1 MQKHFN
7 IITIL
12 FLSAIPLI
20 AQNLNESGKP
30 IITTYNCINI
40 GVNSQVWDFVKDSRG
55 IIYVGSAPGVFE
67 FDGSTWRSIPTIN
80 NTHARSLAIDKND
93 RIYVGA
99 SGDFGY
105 LAPNKKGELRFVS
118 LLNKL
123 NENNKAFSYVWTT
136 HIINDEIYFQ
146 SFEGI
151 FRLTPVKKSND
162 NSDKNASLEN
172 CKVKIWKPKVRFN
185 YSFWLNNTYFVQQ
198 GGVGLMKMVNDSLV
212 LLPGGDQF
220 ANDRLQ
226 VMLPY
231 DHEGKNRILVG
242 TFNRGL
248 YLFDGTSFS
257 PFKCEADAFLRKNT
271 LYKGKI
277 LADGSYVFVT
287 LDGGMI
293 IMDEEGKIKLLLNK
307 RTGLS
312 SSSIT
317 GLFVDRGLI
326 WIAPEGS
333 ITAVEYPSPIT
344 LFDESAGQISSVL
357 STIRYHGILYFSTT
371 NGVFYLDSKTSS
383 LKQVTGF
390 ITGNNQSF
398 NLVIVHDQLLTT
410 HGTGLYKITGTR
422 AYLIKEASGLSF
434 VPNYIHQSLLDS
446 NRIFVGVFDGITSF
460 YLDKSGKWIYEGKIN
475 SVEEYVTSISEE
487 KPGILWVATDN
498 NGVLRLDFHG
508 KTLSNPEVKRFSV
521 AQGLPPGGSQMFKTT
536 RKTFFVFS
544 DGLYTYNY
552 KEEKFRKDSL
562 YSWPGQ
568 IDYESLEIKEDKIG
582 NLWISKGNNVSFYR
596 LQKDGSFKVENTLTS
611 RLSSDIIASIYP
623 EENGVVWF
631 GGGINVYKF
640 EQNSVKDYK
649 EEFSTL
655 VRKVVIGED
664 SIIFGGL
671 GNIGTTI
678 IPEINYSNNSAVFE
692 FSATSMIDPSSSE
705 YQSMLEGF
713 DEKWSVW
720 KKDTY
725 RNYTNLPA
733 GDYTFKVKGKNLYH
747 FESNVAAF
755 TFTIL
760 SQWYR
765 AWWAYLGYAIILGFG
780 IFGIDRLQRRRLT
793 LRERQRARLRETE
806 LRAETAEAKSKTLQ
820 AENERRKNVELLSE
834 IGRDITANLTIE
846 QIIDTV
852 YENVNSLMDAAVFG
866 IGMYE
871 ENTKRIFFPATKEK
885 GISLNPFYN
894 NVDDENRPASW
905 CFRNQQDIF
914 SNDYREDYKKYVKEI
929 KATVAGEHT
938 QSIIYLPLT
947 YKDKKI
953 GVITAQSFKKDAY
966 SDYHLNIL
974 RNLAT
979 YTAIAIDNADAYRQL
994 NETIA
999 KLDSALNDLKATQQK
1014 LIVQEKLASL
1024 GQLTAGIAHEIK
1036 NPLNFVNNFA
1046 QLANEMVGE
1055 LREEFDKVKEKLT
1068 PEFIE
1073 NIDDLLSNIEQNVSK
1088 INEHGKRAD
1097 SIVRSMLQHSRGKS
1111 GDRLMSDI
1119 NVMIDEDLN
1128 LAYHGLRARDT
1139 SFNIT
1144 IEKDFDKNLEKI
1156 LIVPQDISRVFL
1168 NIINNGLY
1176 EAYKKKNIMDD
1187 HFSPMLKVKTIDIG
1201 DKIEIR
1207 IRDNGN
1213 GIPLEVRG
1221 KIFDPFFTT
1230 KPSGEGTGL
1239 GLSLSHDIIVKEHAG
1254 EIKFDSEVG
1263 EYTEF
1268 IITLPKK

>member
-1 MQKHFN
+1 MRKFLKA
-7 IITIL
+7 TVVF
-12 FLSAIPLI
+12 FLSLIPLV
-20 AQNLNESGKP
+20 AQDSNETGKP
-30 IITTYNCINI
+30 IITTYSCINI
-40 GVNSQVWDFVKDSRG
+40 GVNSQVWDFVRDSRG

-67 FDGSTWRSIPTIN
+67 FDGATWRSIPTIN

-93 RIYVGA
+93 RVYVGA

-105 LAPNKKGELRFVS
+105 LAPNKKGELKFVS
-118 LLNKL
+118 LLNNLSDDSKI
-123 NENNKAFSYVWTT
+123 FSYVWTT
-136 HIINDEIYFQ
+136 HIIKDEIYFQ
-146 SFEGI
+146 TFEGI
-151 FRLTPVKKSND
+151 FRFTPISKANEAA
-162 NSDKNASLEN
+162 DKNASIGN
-172 CKVKIWKPKVRFN
+172 WKVKVWRPKVRFN
-185 YSFWLNNTYFVQQ
+185 YAFWLNDTYFVQQ

-212 LLPGGDQF
+212 LLPGGEQF

-231 DHEGKNRILVG
+231 NNNGKNLVLVG

-248 YLFDGTSFS
+248 YLFNGSSFE
-257 PFKCEADAFLRKNT
+257 PFNCEANSFLKQNT
-271 LYKGKI
+271 LYKGKN
-277 LADGSYVFVT
+277 LTDGSYVFIT

-293 IMDEEGKIKLLLNK
+293 IMDSEGKNKLLLNK

-317 GLFVDRGLI
+317 GLFVDQGLI

-333 ITAVEYPSPIT
+333 ISVVEYPSPLT
-344 LFDESAGQISSVL
+344 LFDESAGQVSSVL
-357 STIRYHGILYFSTT
+357 SSIRYKGLLYFSTT
-371 NGVFYLDSKTSS
+371 NGVFYLDGKSQSI
-383 LKQVTGF
+383 KQVTGF
-390 ITGNNQSF
+390 NMGNNQSF
-398 NLVIVHDQLLTT
+398 NLTIVQDQLLTT
-410 HGTGLYKITGTR
+410 HGTGLYRIIGTK
-422 AYLIKEASGLSF
+422 ANLIKEASGLDF
-434 VPNYIHQSLLDS
+434 VPNYIHQSVLDS
-446 NRIFVGVFDGITSF
+446 HRIFVGVFDGVTSF
-460 YLDKSGKWIYEGKIN
+460 YLDRSGKWIYEGKIN
-475 SVEEYVTSISEE
+475 GVDDYVSSIVEDKS
-487 KPGILWVATDN
+487 GIIWVATDN
-498 NGVLRLDFHG
+498 NGVLRLDMHAG
-508 KTLSNPEVKRFSV
+508 TLREPKVKRYSV
-521 AQGLPPGGSQMFKTT
+521 VEGLPPGGASIFKTSG
-536 RKTFFVFS
+536 KTLFVFS
-544 DGLYTYNY
+544 DGLYTYSY
-552 KEEKFRKDSL
+552 DKEKFTRDTF
-562 YSWPGQ
+562 YTWPGQ
-568 IDYESLEIKEDKIG
+568 IDYSTVTLKEDGSG
-582 NLWISKGNNVSFYR
+582 NLWFSRGNHVTFYR

-623 EENGVVWF
+623 EGNGIVWF

-640 EQNSVKDYK
+640 DQNSVKDYK
-649 EEFSTL
+649 ENFNTL
-655 VRKVVIGED
+655 VRQVIIGED
-664 SIIFGGL
+664 SVLFGGL
-671 GNIGTTI
+671 AEIGI
-678 IPEINYSNNSAVFE
+678 RNVSEIDFANNSIVFE
-692 FSATSMIDPSSSE
+692 FSATSMIDPSATE
-705 YQSMLEGF
+705 YQSILEGF
-713 DEKWSVW
+713 DEKWSQW

-733 GDYTFKVKGKNLYH
+733 GEYTFKVKAKNLYH
-747 FESNVAAF
+747 SESEAAF
-755 TFTIL
+755 FSFTIL
-760 SQWYR
+760 PPWYSS
-765 AWWAYLGYAIILGFG
+765 WWAYAVYAIILGLG
-780 IFGIDRLQRRRLT
+780 IFRVDRFQRRRLT
-793 LRERQRARLRETE
+793 LRERQRSRLRETE
-806 LRAETAEAKSKTLQ
+806 LRAETAEAKSKALQ

-866 IGMYE
+866 IGIFE
-871 ENTKRIFFPATKEK
+871 ENTNRIFFPATKEK
-885 GISLNPFYN
+885 GMSLSPFYN

-905 CFRNQQDIF
+905 CFRNQQEIF
-914 SNDYREDYKKYVKEI
+914 ANNYRDDYKKYVKEI
-929 KATVAGEHT
+929 KATLAGEHT

-947 YKDKKI
+947 YKEKKI

-994 NETIA
+994 NGTIE
-999 KLDSALNDLKATQQK
+999 KLDSTLSDLKSTQQK

-1046 QLANEMVGE
+1046 QLAKEMVGE
-1055 LREEFDKVKEKLT
+1055 LREEFNKVKEK
-1068 PEFIE
+1068 FSQDSAD
-1073 NIDDLLSNIEQNVSK
+1073 NIDDLLLNIEQNVTK

-1119 NVMIDEDLN
+1119 NAMLEEDLN

-1144 IEKDFDKNLEKI
+1144 IEKDFAKNLESI
-1156 LIVPQDISRVFL
+1156 SIIPQDISRVFL

-1176 EAYKKKNIMDD
+1176 AAYKKKNIKNDG
-1187 HFSPMLKVKTIDIG
+1187 FSPMIKVKTASLS
-1201 DKIEIR
+1201 DKIEVR

-1230 KPSGEGTGL
+1230 KPTGEGTGL
-1239 GLSLSHDIIVKEHAG
+1239 GLSLSYDIIVKEHAG
-1254 EIKFDSEVG
+1254 EIKFESEVG